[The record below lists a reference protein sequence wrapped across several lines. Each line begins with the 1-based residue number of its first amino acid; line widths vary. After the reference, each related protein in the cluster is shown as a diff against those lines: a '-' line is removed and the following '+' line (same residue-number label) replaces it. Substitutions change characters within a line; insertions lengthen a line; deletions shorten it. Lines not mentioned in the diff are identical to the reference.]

1 MQNSTVH
8 CLNKSN
14 IVHCLNKT
22 KNNNHVN
29 KVMVFAQV
37 IASTTCSVRK
47 AVFLSAISQL
57 PVLKL

>member
-1 MQNSTVH
+1 MQNNTVH
-8 CLNKSN
+8 CLNKADT
-14 IVHCLNKT
+14 VHCLNKA
-22 KNNNHVN
+22 NNNNNVN
-29 KVMVFAQV
+29 KVIVFAQV